1 MAKIRKRLISN
12 KNLEKSLFFRALL
25 HWYCHKVLWNL
36 VVFQF
41 NFWYFLLC
49 KLIISFTQ
57 YRSGYSVYIDIYN
70 INKMDKLILKAIHYI
85 SKISKQKVTVDS
97 ISTYL
102 KNKGAHE
109 IDNKSIIETL
119 NQVKGTTLINQFY
132 SYNIKSSSFYPLA
145 LSNIT

>member
-1 MAKIRKRLISN
+1 
-12 KNLEKSLFFRALL
+12 
-25 HWYCHKVLWNL
+25 
-36 VVFQF
+36 
-41 NFWYFLLC
+41 
-49 KLIISFTQ
+49 
-57 YRSGYSVYIDIYN
+57 
-70 INKMDKLILKAIHYI
+70 MDKLILKAIHYI
-85 SKISKQKVTVDS
+85 SKISKQRVTVDS

-102 KNKGAHE
+102 KNKGAHK